1 MGERLS
7 VDEVSRVAAVRALLW
22 DGEPRGRSS
31 VHRDAG
37 GGSVRD
43 GGGRGSTQ
51 RHLHEE
57 HRPLPQ
63 AAQITV
69 NTHTHTHTHT
79 HTRPP
84 SEGSLI

>member
-69 NTHTHTHTHT
+69 THTHTHTHHT
-79 HTRPP
+79 HTHTHTTT
-84 SEGSLI
+84 SV